1 MYFKW
6 FKNSYN
12 DEYEKICAEQG
23 TLSDDGNAW
32 VDKYSGYVIG
42 RIDFDTEEGYDEPID
57 SNYKPPINQ
66 FIESVNEL
74 GLNLSNDLTEEII
87 NEAYLKC
94 VTKYQKFL
102 QDKIEPEFKI
112 SVKETAWEYLINSL
126 RLSTK
131 VKNMK

>member
-1 MYFKW
+1 MTIINPKH
-6 FKNSYN
+6 SRG
-12 DEYEKICAEQG
+12 IM
-23 TLSDDGNAW
+23 L
-32 VDKYSGYVIG
+32 
-42 RIDFDTEEGYDEPID
+42 IDIFSEDGYDETD
-57 SNYKPPINQ
+57 VNNYKPPINQ

-74 GLNLSNDLTEEII
+74 GLDLSDDLTEKMV

-126 RLSTK
+126 RFSTK
-131 VKNMK
+131 VKNK

>member
-1 MYFKW
+1 MT
-6 FKNSYN
+6 
-12 DEYEKICAEQG
+12 EKLKIV
-23 TLSDDGNAW
+23 SDLLRNNIYMTIINP
-32 VDKYSGYVIG
+32 KHSGGIQLP
-42 RIDFDTEEGYDEPID
+42 DTFSEHGYDEPIEND
-57 SNYKPPINQ
+57 YKPPINQ

-102 QDKIEPEFKI
+102 QDKVESEFKI

-126 RLSTK
+126 RFRVNK
-131 VKNMK
+131 KDF

>member
-1 MYFKW
+1 MYFKP
-6 FKNSYN
+6 
-12 DEYEKICAEQG
+12 EKPNN
-23 TLSDDGNAW
+23 L
-32 VDKYSGYVIG
+32 
-42 RIDFDTEEGYDEPID
+42 IDIFSEEGYDEPID

-112 SVKETAWEYLINSL
+112 SVKETAREYLINSL
-126 RLSTK
+126 RFRK
-131 VKNMK
+131 K

>member
-1 MYFKW
+1 MNFKP
-6 FKNSYN
+6 
-12 DEYEKICAEQG
+12 EKPNN
-23 TLSDDGNAW
+23 L
-32 VDKYSGYVIG
+32 
-42 RIDFDTEEGYDEPID
+42 IDIFSEEGNDEPID

-102 QDKIEPEFKI
+102 QHKVEPEFKI

-126 RLSTK
+126 RFRK
-131 VKNMK
+131 K

>member
-1 MYFKW
+1 MTIINPKH
-6 FKNSYN
+6 
-12 DEYEKICAEQG
+12 G
-23 TLSDDGNAW
+23 
-32 VDKYSGYVIG
+32 SGIML
-42 RIDFDTEEGYDEPID
+42 IDIFSEDGYDEAD
-57 SNYKPPINQ
+57 VNNYKPPINQ

-74 GLNLSNDLTEEII
+74 GLDLSDDLTEKMV

-126 RLSTK
+126 RFSTK
-131 VKNMK
+131 VKNK

>member
-1 MYFKW
+1 MVYLYLEWEISMTEKLKIVSDLLRNNITMYIKPEHPQNLINIF
-6 FKNSYN
+6 SE
-12 DEYEKICAEQG
+12 DEHE
-23 TLSDDGNAW
+23 
-32 VDKYSGYVIG
+32 
-42 RIDFDTEEGYDEPID
+42 EPID

-112 SVKETAWEYLINSL
+112 SVKETAWQYLINSL
-126 RLSTK
+126 RFRK
-131 VKNMK
+131 K